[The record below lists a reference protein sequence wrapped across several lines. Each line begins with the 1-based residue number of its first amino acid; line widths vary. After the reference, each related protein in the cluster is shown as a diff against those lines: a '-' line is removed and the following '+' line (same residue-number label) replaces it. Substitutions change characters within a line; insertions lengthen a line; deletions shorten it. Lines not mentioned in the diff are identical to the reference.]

1 MVQHTDRQKQPINT
15 DDSIENVTFGF
26 RDIPQVEKMMQ
37 QENIASFITILSQ
50 PIVTTLI
57 REQTEQFRL
66 RLKNGEVSTLKQL
79 ENQILRSLRHAAQQ
93 RLQPVINATGIMIH
107 TNLGRAPIP
116 VDVWRQAEDN
126 VCRYS
131 NLELNLA
138 QGTRGNRMGLLPSL
152 LNELCGSP
160 ASLLVNNNAAALTLM
175 LMALAQGKEV
185 LVSRGEQVQIG
196 GGFRI
201 PTILACSGAKLCDVG
216 TTNIT
221 TVDDYLAAVT
231 ENTAAV
237 LLVHTS
243 NYYIQGFTS
252 QPDIHE
258 LVSRL
263 PEHVQVWVDQGSGN
277 QESWLP
283 GERSVAWYLA
293 QGVDLVCFS
302 TDKMLNSTQGG
313 VIVGRQK
320 PIALMAKHPLMRAF
334 RPGKTVYAL
343 LEAQLI
349 QRLNQQD
356 EGQDRLQQ
364 LPHRPL
370 DWHLARAQRLCD
382 GLNSEFIPIKARCLV
397 GGGTTP
403 RKQFLTYAVRL
414 PNWHSA
420 ADWLDRLR
428 LAKTPVI
435 AVSQKKRALLFPIS
449 LLEGE
454 FSEVNAILKQEMDLC
469 SQ

>member
-1 MVQHTDRQKQPINT
+1 MVQHTDRQKQSINT
-15 DDSIENVTFGF
+15 DESIENVTFGF
-26 RDIPQVEKMMQ
+26 RDIPQIEKMMQ
-37 QENIASFITILSQ
+37 QEDIASFITILSQ
-50 PIVTTLI
+50 PIVATLI
-57 REQTEQFRL
+57 REQTEQFRSH
-66 RLKNGEVSTLKQL
+66 LKNGEGSTLKQL
-79 ENQILRSLRHAAQQ
+79 ENQILQSLRHAAQQ

-243 NYYIQGFTS
+243 NYARS
-252 QPDIHE
+252 SWHRW
-258 LVSRL
+258 SC
-263 PEHVQVWVDQGSGN
+263 GS
-277 QESWLP
+277 W
-283 GERSVAWYLA
+283 
-293 QGVDLVCFS
+293 
-302 TDKMLNSTQGG
+302 K
-313 VIVGRQK
+313 I
-320 PIALMAKHPLMRAF
+320 RAF
-334 RPGKTVYAL
+334 TRTN
-343 LEAQLI
+343 
-349 QRLNQQD
+349 RLS
-356 EGQDRLQQ
+356 
-364 LPHRPL
+364 PL
-370 DWHLARAQRLCD
+370 
-382 GLNSEFIPIKARCLV
+382 
-397 GGGTTP
+397 TP
-403 RKQFLTYAVRL
+403 ATR
-414 PNWHSA
+414 
-420 ADWLDRLR
+420 
-428 LAKTPVI
+428 I
-435 AVSQKKRALLFPIS
+435 FPW
-449 LLEGE
+449 
-454 FSEVNAILKQEMDLC
+454 NDH
-469 SQ
+469 